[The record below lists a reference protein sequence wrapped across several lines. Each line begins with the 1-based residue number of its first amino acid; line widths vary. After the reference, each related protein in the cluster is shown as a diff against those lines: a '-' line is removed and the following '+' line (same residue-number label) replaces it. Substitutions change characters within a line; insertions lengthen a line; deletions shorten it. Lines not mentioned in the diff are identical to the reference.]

1 MWMIRAG
8 ERAYLIDTFKDKC
21 CVGIGWSALGDLSEV
36 TNEAELKTKYLEE
49 YPDQHPSKSSNAIA
63 MVKKFR
69 FDIKTGDRVISYDP
83 TKRVYLVGNIT
94 SDYRYEKSEIDDS
107 DFNHIRKVEW
117 FGEVKRDDLSIST
130 RNTLGSTLALFVV
143 NDEVTKN
150 FDLILE
156 SGQQPHTIYDDAPLD
171 LQEEEINQS
180 REDVIEQSR
189 ELIKDRVVKISSEDM
204 EELVAGVLRAMG
216 YRTIVSPK
224 GVDRGVDIVASP
236 DGLGLESPRI
246 KVEVKHRKET
256 IGAPDVR
263 SFIGGLRSDDRALYI
278 STGGFTK
285 KAKYEAD
292 RANVP
297 VMLIDLDA
305 LLNLIILHYD
315 DFDIDTRILLPL
327 AKIYWPK

>member
-8 ERAYLIDTFKDKC
+8 ERAYLIDTFKDKG
-21 CVGIGWSALGDLSEV
+21 CVSIGWSELGDLSEV
-36 TNEAELKTKYLEE
+36 TNETELKTKYLAE
-49 YPDQHPSKSSNAIA
+49 YPDQHSSKSSNAIA

-69 FDIKTGDRVISYDP
+69 FDIKVGDRTISYDP
-83 TKRVYLVGNIT
+83 ARRIYLVGNIT

-117 FGEVKRDDLSIST
+117 IGEVSRDDLSIST
-130 RNTLGSTLALFVV
+130 RNTLGSTLALFAV
-143 NDEVTKN
+143 NNEVTKD
-150 FDLILE
+150 FELILK
-156 SGQQPHTIYDDAPLD
+156 SGRQPHIIHNDEPDD

-189 ELIKDRVVKISSEDM
+189 ELIKDRVIKTSPEGI

-246 KVEVKHRKET
+246 KVEVKHRKGT

-285 KAKYEAD
+285 EAKYEAD

-297 VMLIDLDA
+297 VMLIDLDT
-305 LLNLIILHYD
+305 LLNLIISHYD
-315 DFDIDTRILLPL
+315 DFDIDTRVLLPL